1 MCVCAYRSKT
11 IKKQKRSFVI
21 RRLAKQ
27 KNRTEIDMYV
37 YIYIYMCVC
46 VCVCASIICKGK
58 INIHMCVKVI
68 NHPSVEITFVKD
80 DEVLVKY
87 LD

>member
-1 MCVCAYRSKT
+1 
-11 IKKQKRSFVI
+11 
-21 RRLAKQ
+21 
-27 KNRTEIDMYV
+27 
-37 YIYIYMCVC
+37 MCVC
-46 VCVCASIICKGK
+46 VCVCAVCMCEEN
-58 INIHMCVKVI
+58 INTHMCVKVI

>member
-1 MCVCAYRSKT
+1 
-11 IKKQKRSFVI
+11 
-21 RRLAKQ
+21 
-27 KNRTEIDMYV
+27 
-37 YIYIYMCVC
+37 MCVC